1 MLPEGGTNRNRH
13 DRLSGRGIRP
23 PGQGVKALPSDANP
37 LNSPDDRPIPGWSL
51 LLFGAALLVIGFV
64 VLRLVPL
71 HDMLPLLG
79 AFFTI
84 GFLSVVV
91 AVAPMGLA
99 AIPALGLRG
108 ANWKYVV
115 FGALATMALSVAVSQ
130 FGVEPQGMKQVFEIV
145 RDLHQLALSL
155 LLLAVLAP
163 LVEELVFRGL
173 LYGWLTG
180 RWGKNVGWIASSLA
194 FAAAHMEPAH
204 IILVLPLG
212 LLFGWL
218 RQRTDSLLPSLVAH
232 IANNALAL
240 VAAAYLDV

>member
-1 MLPEGGTNRNRH
+1 MIIK
-13 DRLSGRGIRP
+13 DY
-23 PGQGVKALPSDANP
+23 
-37 LNSPDDRPIPGWSL
+37 RPIPGWSL
-51 LLFGAALLVIGFV
+51 LLFGVALVAIGFV
-64 VLRLVPL
+64 VLRFVPL
-71 HDMLPLLG
+71 QEMLPLLG
-79 AFFTI
+79 AFFAI

-91 AVAPMGLA
+91 AVAPLGRA
-99 AIPALGLRG
+99 AIPALGLRP

-130 FGVEPQGMKQVFEIV
+130 VGLQPEGMKQVFEIV
-145 RDLHQLALSL
+145 RDLNQLALSL

-173 LYGWLTG
+173 LYGWVAG
-180 RWGKNVGWIASSLA
+180 RWGKNVGWIVSSIA
-194 FAAAHMEPAH
+194 FAAAHTEPAH
-204 IILVLPLG
+204 IVLVFPLG

-240 VAAAYLDV
+240 MAAAYLEG